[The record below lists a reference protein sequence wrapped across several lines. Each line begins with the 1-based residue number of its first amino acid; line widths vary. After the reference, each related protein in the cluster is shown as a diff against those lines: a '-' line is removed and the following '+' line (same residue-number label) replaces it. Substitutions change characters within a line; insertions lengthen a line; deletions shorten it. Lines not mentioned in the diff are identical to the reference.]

1 MSNEEDSSTS
11 QVLELIGLAQ
21 DEVDTYFKITGRG
34 PVMIGEIALLVDITE
49 ERVSEITDN
58 LYQKGLIKRIPGKAL
73 VYEALPPYA
82 ALLNQIHQFKEAIK
96 EFQQSVPIILKEKF
110 DSMEK
115 HSKKLKKLD
124 EYRTYIQIMKTKLP
138 AQIKTQFD
146 RFEKELDQVK
156 KFQAVRDFI
165 LNLKEITP
173 SDINREFEVME
184 TRLETI
190 KAEISNKF
198 EKQFRIGALKSMA
211 EKIVSRV
218 ISEQFRDITNYFRQK
233 FVQTTENMLDQ
244 VINQLGTITDTAG
257 EISTDLGSIF
267 VDIETG
273 LKNTLEDLDNRV
285 AGVYDDILTGID
297 DLKNM
302 FQNQIF
308 KTIQDDIINN
318 IINQLEGSELTMN
331 EFWERSKQASVLSFK
346 DVWFVRSVEGIRA
359 QINESLSRVKMRV
372 HIIVPRLENIDL
384 VALSQLKKHI
394 NIRISTNFDLNNPE
408 HQTKL
413 MQIEEISNITIRH
426 YSVENLWSINKDFE
440 EVIVCVVSRTGEGE
454 IEIAGM
460 GSVLEEHVKLFA
472 AMLEDVWI
480 QSKKI
485 EQVGIQNT
493 IRKVSERSLP
503 KQLVQTPILPKMTK
517 TVDQIP
523 STIPPK
529 PSIPPEEIM
538 QPEVFKQEEP
548 PIEPV
553 GVKIAPEITKTVEQ
567 IPSTMPPKP
576 LIPPEETVHPE
587 IFKQEE
593 PSIEP
598 VSVKI
603 VPEPTKIVEQIPSIM
618 LPKPSIPPK
627 KTVHPEIF
635 KQEETP
641 IEPVGVNVQS
651 EVLPSTTSSSDA
663 SLSNQFDNLL
673 DKIEKMTGNAI
684 ASTLNILQDD
694 ILEKIGFS
702 AVLRQMRISSSA
714 LKYKKNLLDSTEKE
728 ELLNKIN
735 IWRNK
740 LKI

>member
-1 MSNEEDSSTS
+1 MTNEEISSTMK
-11 QVLELIGLAQ
+11 VLELIGLVQ

-34 PVMIGEIALLVDITE
+34 PVMLGEIALLVNISE
-49 ERVSEITDN
+49 ERATEIADN
-58 LYQKGLIKRIPGKAL
+58 LYQKGLLKLIPGKAL

-82 ALLNQIHQFKEAIK
+82 ALLSQIHQFKEAIK

-110 DSMEK
+110 DSMDE

-156 KFQAVRDFI
+156 KFQAVRAFI

-173 SDINREFEVME
+173 SDITKEFEVME
-184 TRLETI
+184 TRLEII
-190 KAEISNKF
+190 KTEISNKF

-211 EKIVSRV
+211 EKIVSKV
-218 ISEQFRDITNYFRQK
+218 ISEQFRDITKYFRQK

-244 VINQLGTITDTAG
+244 VIDQLGTITDTAG
-257 EISTDLGSIF
+257 AISTDLGSIF

-318 IINQLEGSELTMN
+318 IIKQLESSELTMN
-331 EFWERSKQASVLSFK
+331 EFWERSKQASLLSFK

-372 HIIVPRLENIDL
+372 HIIAPRLENIDL

-408 HQTKL
+408 HQAKL

-440 EVIVCVVSRTGEGE
+440 EVIVCVVSRTDEGE

-460 GSVLEEHVKLFA
+460 GSVIEEHVKLFA
-472 AMLEDVWI
+472 TMLEDVWM
-480 QSKKI
+480 QSKKV
-485 EQVGIQNT
+485 EQLEIQHT
-493 IRKVSERSLP
+493 IRKVSESHLP
-503 KQLVQTPILPKMTK
+503 KQLVQTPLLPKTTK
-517 TVDQIP
+517 MVDQMP
-523 STIPPK
+523 STMSPK
-529 PSIPPEEIM
+529 PSIPPEEIL
-538 QPEVFKQEEP
+538 QPEVFKKEEPSIETVSVKKQPEITKSGEQIDFTISSKPSISPQGTAEPEVFKKEEP
-548 PIEPV
+548 PIESV
-553 GVKIAPEITKTVEQ
+553 GIKIQPED
-567 IPSTMPPKP
+567 
-576 LIPPEETVHPE
+576 
-587 IFKQEE
+587 
-593 PSIEP
+593 
-598 VSVKI
+598 
-603 VPEPTKIVEQIPSIM
+603 
-618 LPKPSIPPK
+618 
-627 KTVHPEIF
+627 
-635 KQEETP
+635 
-641 IEPVGVNVQS
+641 
-651 EVLPSTTSSSDA
+651 LPSTISSSDA
-663 SLSNQFDNLL
+663 SLSIQFDELL
-673 DKIEKMTGNAI
+673 KKIDTMTGNAI
-684 ASTLNILQDD
+684 ASTLENLQDD
-694 ILEKIGFS
+694 LLEKRGFS
-702 AVLRQMRISSSA
+702 FVLREIRISSSA
-714 LKYKKNLLDSTEKE
+714 IKSKMNLLDSVEKE
-728 ELLNKIN
+728 ELLNKIDS
-735 IWRNK
+735 WRNK
-740 LKI
+740 LKL

>member
-1 MSNEEDSSTS
+1 MNNEKDSSTS
-11 QVLELIGLAQ
+11 QVLELIGLVQ
-21 DEVDTYFKITGRG
+21 DEVDTYFQITGRG
-34 PVMIGEIALLVDITE
+34 PVMLGEIALLVNISE
-49 ERVSEITDN
+49 ERATEIADN
-58 LYQKGLIKRIPGKAL
+58 LYQKGLLKLIPGKAL

-82 ALLNQIHQFKEAIK
+82 ALLNQIHQFKETIK
-96 EFQQSVPIILKEKF
+96 EFQQTVPIILKEKF
-110 DSMEK
+110 DSMDK
-115 HSKKLKKLD
+115 HSQKLKKLD
-124 EYRTYIQIMKTKLP
+124 EYRTYIQIIKTKLP

-146 RFEKELDQVK
+146 RFEKQLDQVK

-184 TRLETI
+184 TRLEII

-359 QINESLSRVKMRV
+359 QINEIISRVKMRV
-372 HIIVPRLENIDL
+372 HIIAPKLENIDL

-408 HQTKL
+408 HQAKL

-440 EVIVCVVSRTGEGE
+440 EVIVCVVSRTGGGE

-472 AMLEDVWI
+472 TMLEDVWI
-480 QSKKI
+480 QSKKF
-485 EQVGIQNT
+485 EQVEIRRT
-493 IRKVSERSLP
+493 IRKVSESPLP
-503 KQLVQTPILPKMTK
+503 KQLVQTPILPKMAK

-523 STIPPK
+523 STMPPK
-529 PSIPPEEIM
+529 PSIPFEETAK
-538 QPEVFKQEEP
+538 PEVFKQKEP
-548 PIEPV
+548 PIEPN
-553 GVKIAPEITKTVEQ
+553 GIKIAPETAKIVEQ

-576 LIPPEETVHPE
+576 SIPPEERVHPE
-587 IFKQEE
+587 IFKQEK
-593 PSIEP
+593 PPIEP
-598 VSVKI
+598 NSVKI
-603 VPEPTKIVEQIPSIM
+603 APETAKIVEQIPSTM
-618 LPKPSIPPK
+618 PPKPSIPPEERA
-627 KTVHPEIF
+627 HPEIF
-635 KQEETP
+635 KQEKPP
-641 IEPVGVNVQS
+641 IEPVGVNIQS
-651 EVLPSTTSSSDA
+651 EVLPSIENSSNVF
-663 SLSNQFDNLL
+663 LSNQFDNLL
-673 DKIEKMTGNAI
+673 DKLENTPGNAI
-684 ASTLNILQDD
+684 ASTLENLQDD
-694 ILEKIGFS
+694 ILENIGFN
-702 AVLRQMRISSSA
+702 AVLRQMRMSSSA
-714 LKYKKNLLDSTEKE
+714 LKSKKNLLDSAEKE
-728 ELLNKIN
+728 ELLNKIKF
-735 IWRNK
+735 WRNK
-740 LKI
+740 LKL